1 MTAEIIIHKICF
13 YFPFETNVD
22 LYRTAIEVCE
32 VDPDWSLAFVPEN
45 ENNNEEGL
53 TVVE

>member
-1 MTAEIIIHKICF
+1 MISKTAFFRRVITSL
-13 YFPFETNVD
+13 FENNVD